1 MSLLSA
7 ERLLAGR
14 AVGTAA
20 ASERVRETRLVLAPP
35 AVALVMPVANERA
48 TIEATWEEIADLDV
62 GPLVWIPVLDSLCR
76 DGTREWLAGLAMQD
90 RRVRPIDRSPA
101 RGLAAAYVAGY
112 REALRLGAAKILE
125 IDAGG
130 SHPGAVVPKLVRA
143 LDEVDHVATTRH
155 RDGGRSMHVPWRRRA
170 LSRAG
175 TWVGRVLLGIR
186 LSDATGGLQGF
197 RREALARL
205 DLDGFLSRHHMVQ
218 TELKYRCRHLS
229 HREIPLV
236 YHGSESTLRLASVTD
251 ALRVTLRLALDRFR
265 LVRLPKRGAR

>member
-7 ERLLAGR
+7 ERLLSGR
-14 AVGTAA
+14 IVGAPAA
-20 ASERVRETRLVLAPP
+20 DRVRETRRVDGPP

-62 GPLVWIPVLDSLCR
+62 GPIVWIPVLDSIGN

-101 RGLAAAYVAGY
+101 KGLAAAYVAGY
-112 REALRLGAAKILE
+112 REALRLGAGKIVE

-130 SHPGAVVPKLVRA
+130 SHPVAVVPKLVRT
-143 LDEVDHVATTRH
+143 LDEVEHVATTRH
-155 RDGGRSMHVPWRRRA
+155 RDGGRSVHVPWRRRA
-170 LSRAG
+170 LSRIG
-175 TWVGRVLLGIR
+175 TWVGRALLGIE
-186 LSDATGGLQGF
+186 LTDATGGLQGF
-197 RREALARL
+197 RREALARI

-218 TELKYRCRHLS
+218 TELKYRARHLS

-236 YHGSESTLRLASVTD
+236 YHGSDSTLRLASVTD

-265 LVRLPKRGAR
+265 VLPLPKGGRR